1 MSQSNWIGKTIG
13 GRYEIQS
20 LLGQGGM
27 SAVYKAND
35 PNLKRVVA
43 IKLIHPHLSNNPE
56 FVRRFEEEAAAVARL
71 RHPNIIQVF
80 DFNHDQ
86 DVFYIVFEFVAG
98 ESLQQYQSRL
108 VEAGRT
114 MALTQTVELGASVA
128 DALAYAHAR
137 DIIHR
142 DIKPANVMLNVQN
155 EAILMDFGLV
165 KIAGGDSHTAT
176 GAVMGTA
183 SYMSPEQI
191 RGERVD
197 ERTDIYSLGI
207 MLFEMAAGRPPFKAD
222 SALTLMMMHV
232 NDPVPDLQEIRPE
245 VPPALVQVIDEAL
258 AKDRA
263 DRFASAEEFA
273 LALRSAILSDAG
285 AIAPKAAIVAIASAA
300 IAASAPTA
308 TGPGSTVAQP
318 PASPQPPPRPQA
330 AQAPVPPMPSQ
341 AAAASGKSSKRNI
354 GIIGAVAVALLL
366 LLCIASAVIIFGSG
380 LLSGDDNNQDAGNET
395 QVAMVEET
403 RDEAATEESTASETE
418 EAAAV
423 TDPTKTI
430 PAATLIPTKEPTEEP
445 TEEVT
450 LQSILVPTLRPTEE
464 PTLEPTLAPTI
475 QPSPTTAASPTSPA
489 FKSAQITNI
498 TIANG
503 QYVVDYVTYGYT
515 PSLPGGEHVHFFF
528 DTVGVLD
535 AGVPGA
541 GPWILYAGPVPF
553 TGYPVNARPAGASE
567 MCSLVANPDHSIQPG
582 TGNCFALP

>member
-56 FVRRFEEEAAAVARL
+56 FVRRFEEEAAAVAQL

-86 DVFYIVFEFVAG
+86 EVFYIVFEFVAG
-98 ESLQQYQSRL
+98 ESLQQYQSRI
-108 VEAGRT
+108 VEAGRS
-114 MALTQTVELGASVA
+114 MALTQAVGLGASVA

-142 DIKPANVMLNVQN
+142 DVKPANVMLNVQN

-183 SYMSPEQI
+183 RYMSPEQI

-197 ERTDIYSLGI
+197 ERTDLYSLGI
-207 MLFEMAAGRPPFKAD
+207 MLYEMAAGRPPFKAD
-222 SALTLMMMHV
+222 SALTLMMMHI
-232 NDPVPDLQEIRPE
+232 NDPIPDLQEIRPE
-245 VPPALVQVIDEAL
+245 VPPALVQVIGKAL
-258 AKDRA
+258 AKDRVN
-263 DRFASAEEFA
+263 RYASAEEFA
-273 LALRSAILSDAG
+273 LALRSANLSDAG
-285 AIAPKAAIVAIASAA
+285 AIAPRTAGAVIASSA
-300 IAASAPTA
+300 ISAGAPGA
-308 TGPGSTVAQP
+308 TGPGSAVAQP
-318 PASPQPPPRPQA
+318 LASPQPPSRPQG
-330 AQAPVPPMPSQ
+330 AQAPVAPMPPPGAS
-341 AAAASGKSSKRNI
+341 ASGKSSKRNI

-366 LLCIASAVIIFGSG
+366 LLCIASAAIIFGSG
-380 LLSGDDNNQDAGNET
+380 LLSGDDNNPEAGEET
-395 QVAMVEET
+395 QVAMMEET
-403 RDEAATEESTASETE
+403 RDEAAAEESLAIETE
-418 EAAAV
+418 EAAAIADL
-423 TDPTKTI
+423 TETI
-430 PAATLIPTKEPTEEP
+430 PAATLVPTEEP

-450 LQSILVPTLRPTEE
+450 LQSIAVPTLRSTEE
-464 PTLEPTLAPTI
+464 PTLEPTLASTT
-475 QPSPTTAASPTSPA
+475 QPSPTTAPSPTSPA

-503 QYVVDYVTYGYT
+503 QYIVDYATYGYA

-528 DTVGVLD
+528 DTVSSQN

-553 TGYPVNARPAGASE
+553 TGYSVNARPASASA